1 MKASKTISW
10 LVIPVIFFMFL
21 TFPYLETKAYAD
33 NFQPPP
39 TDYSQPGFIDMFSF
53 TRMMGKEEA
62 VYFSI
67 PANQV
72 SPLIPLPSN
81 PSPFIL
87 AKYER
92 EKAKGNIFVMRIW
105 QAGPWMRGE
114 ILRITPRNWQHF
126 MGTHFYNFAF
136 LIPKQSDCILPGTDT
151 LTEHIGEVEKAFVE
165 YDYKVKELIDQG
177 YNPNVARNAVRDPT
191 VSLRIMVGN
200 PNIYNNT
207 DYYWYQRLNDD
218 TNCWDKVGAGDY
230 DKGDGEFHD
239 ISEYAFYNMVALAME
254 VHKAGVGLIM
264 FPKVRQ
270 QVEQSTSK
278 SAFRKRVTTTVK
290 YYVYP
295 EYLMVFPHGVSQ
307 SYGEFAVNPGNSV
320 RSKSYDFIKIQGN
333 HNFPLDET
341 LVYQWSQTKSGWTGF
356 AVFLG
361 SILIGAITGGLGGL
375 IGLGNP
381 LTIALGGGAVGA
393 IGGLIASGFSPTTST
408 TAYFTPFVYS
418 KYQLNPSA
426 AWSGDAKAVAD
437 RTFDQWLRPDVQ
449 NTPGGVGVFVSRI
462 DMRKAVLC
470 GSPSNTDNCNPE
482 VDQPVVQVHGT
493 DPRFWSIFN
502 EMFHH
507 ASQYLMK
514 YKYPFEAPAR

>member
-1 MKASKTISW
+1 MKATRVISL
-10 LVIPVIFFMFL
+10 LVTPILFFMFL
-21 TFPYLETKAYAD
+21 TFPYLETKAYAN

-39 TDYSQPGFIDMFSF
+39 TDYSQPDFIDMFSF

-136 LIPKQSDCILPGTDT
+136 LIPKQSNCILSGNDALPGY
-151 LTEHIGEVEKAFVE
+151 IGEVEKAFVE

-177 YNPNVARNAVRDPT
+177 YYPNVARNAVRDPT

-230 DKGDGEFHD
+230 DRGDGEFHD

-278 SAFRKRVTTTVK
+278 SAFRKKVTTTVK

-341 LVYQWSQTKSGWTGF
+341 LVYQWSKTKSGWTGF

-361 SILIGAITGGLGGL
+361 SILLTAFTFGTGSLLVGPYNALTAALAGA
-375 IGLGNP
+375 
-381 LTIALGGGAVGA
+381 AVGA

-418 KYQLNPSA
+418 KYQLAPSA

-470 GSPSNTDNCNPE
+470 GGASKTATCDPSVSDS
-482 VDQPVVQVHGT
+482 VVQVHAS
-493 DPRFWSIFN
+493 DPRFWSVFN

-514 YKYPFEAPAR
+514 YKYPFTTK